1 MLAIKVDAY
10 FEMFHHTL
18 PCIDKVS
25 FLANYK
31 KLMDDNGANS
41 YPGFTSLVFAVFAV
55 AARVLVDPRIV
66 RPRPFGAGDVVDENI
81 RPTAL
86 IFYERSMML
95 YYIGQ
100 TVTQLAHVQTFALL
114 SSFLASINC
123 LPQAWLLCGQAV
135 RTGQDLG
142 LHVSAIGPL

>member
-1 MLAIKVDAY
+1 M
-10 FEMFHHTL
+10 T
-18 PCIDKVS
+18 
-25 FLANYK
+25 NYK

-55 AARVLVDPRIV
+55 AARLLVDPRIV
-66 RPRPFGAGDVVDENI
+66 RPRPFGADDTVDESV

-100 TVTQLAHVQTFALL
+100 TVTQLAHVQTFVLL

-142 LHVSAIGPL
+142 LHVSLVLPCL